1 MKIIVC
7 GLKILGKEHIQKA
20 IDGIHLGLKS
30 GSKMIVAFDMVN
42 EEDTTPPIRDF
53 VQQIQ

>member
-20 IDGIHLGLKS
+20 IDGIHLGMKS
-30 GSKMIVAFDMVN
+30 GNRMIVAFDMVN
-42 EEDTTPPIRDF
+42 EEDTTAPIKDF
-53 VQQIQ
+53 V